1 MAQQCSARSKTSGN
15 QCRKDAVAGA
25 TVCRIHG
32 GAAPQVVAAA
42 RIRLMEAADPAAA
55 LLVRQM
61 AGKLVNAKGKLLPP
75 EQQPD
80 DNTRQ
85 KAALAILDRAGL
97 KPTDRLEISGPG
109 GGPVRVEGELDL
121 SKIPTEE
128 LELMLAQ
135 QERLEKLGA
144 IKPASSASSMVVD
157 TAAKQVTDGR
167 DDDTRVP

>member
-1 MAQQCSARSKTSGN
+1 MG
-15 QCRKDAVAGA
+15 G
-25 TVCRIHG
+25 TVCYTHG
-32 GAAPQVVAAA
+32 GAAPQVQAAA
-42 RIRLMEAADPAAA
+42 KVRLAMAADYAAATLIRLSRKKKASDADLRAAC
-55 LLVRQM
+55 
-61 AGKLVNAKGKLLPP
+61 K
-75 EQQPD
+75 E
-80 DNTRQ
+80 
-85 KAALAILDRAGL
+85 ILDRAGL

-157 TAAKQVTDGR
+157 TAAKQITDGAESS
-167 DDDTRVP
+167 